1 MIRTKLETE
10 RYDSDKLEEEGYDS
24 DYIRDRRI

>member
-10 RYDSDKLEEEGYDS
+10 RYDSDKLEVEGYDS